1 MKPLPQVV
9 RSDPLYHEDF
19 SVVLGGPTFQLLCRS
34 HLSDNAL
41 GLLWLRVAVLSL
53 FCWLPL
59 LVLSALE
66 GNALGGSTTIPFL
79 RDTEVYTRFLVA
91 IPLLVCAE
99 LIVHLRLRFVV
110 RQFLERR
117 LIPEGDMPRFEAAVR
132 SAFRLRNSVPAELLL
147 FVFVY
152 TVGILVIWRQYVAIE
167 TSSWYATHG
176 ADGAKLTI
184 AGMWF
189 GYVSLPIFQF
199 LMCRWY
205 FRLFIWMRF
214 LWQVSRIDL
223 RLVPTH
229 PDKVGGLS
237 FLSNTVFA
245 FVPLL
250 LAHGALLAGLLANR
264 IFYVGAKLPDFAID
278 IIVLVAFL
286 TCLVLGPLLVF
297 SPQLA
302 HAKRLGMREYGTLA
316 ERYVR
321 EFDEKWLR
329 SRAPARE
336 PLLGSGDIQSLAD
349 MGSSYDV
356 VQGMRFAPFTNFAV
370 VFLAAATAA
379 PMVPLLLTMMPVEEL
394 LKKLMGMLF

>member
-1 MKPLPQVV
+1 MKPLPQIV
-9 RSDPLYHEDF
+9 RHDPLRDEDF
-19 SVVLGGPTFQLLCRS
+19 SLVLGGPTFQLLRRS
-34 HLSDNAL
+34 HLSDGAL
-41 GLLWLRVAVLSL
+41 GLMWKRMIVISL
-53 FCWLPL
+53 LCWLPL

-66 GNALGGSTTIPFL
+66 GNALGGNITIPFL
-79 RDTEVYTRFLVA
+79 RDAEVYTRFLMA

-117 LIPEGDMPRFEAAVR
+117 LIPESAMPRFEAAVE

-147 FVFVY
+147 FAFVY
-152 TVGILVIWRQYVAIE
+152 AVGILVIWRQYVAIDVS
-167 TSSWYATHG
+167 TWYATRS
-176 ADGAKLTI
+176 AEGAKLTL

-189 GYVSLPIFQF
+189 SYVSLPLFQF

-205 FRLFIWMRF
+205 FRLFIWVRF

-229 PDKVGGLS
+229 PDRVGGLS

-245 FVPLL
+245 FVPIL

-264 IFYVGAKLPDFAID
+264 IFYVGARLPDFAID

-297 SPQLA
+297 APQLA
-302 HAKRLGMREYGTLA
+302 HTKRLGLREYGTLA

-321 EFDEKWLR
+321 AFDEKWLR
-329 SRAPARE
+329 GRVPPGE
-336 PLLGSGDIQSLAD
+336 PLIGSGDIQSLAD
-349 MGSSYDV
+349 MGASYEV
-356 VQGMRFAPFTNFAV
+356 VQGMRIMPFTNFAV
-370 VFLAAATAA
+370 LFLAAVTAA
-379 PMVPLLLTMMPVEEL
+379 PMAPLVLTMMPLQEL
-394 LKKLMGMLF
+394 LQKLLGMLF